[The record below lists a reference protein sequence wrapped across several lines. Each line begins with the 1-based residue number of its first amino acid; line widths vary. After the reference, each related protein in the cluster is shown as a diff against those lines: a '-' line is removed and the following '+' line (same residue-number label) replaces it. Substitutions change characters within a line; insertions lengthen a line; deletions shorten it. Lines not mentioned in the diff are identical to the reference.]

1 MWKDL
6 NAPLIRNL
14 EKTCTFNLCSM
25 FRKRI
30 QCLMEISKII
40 TLYFVLNV
48 IVGLPL
54 SSNSGFITL
63 INYYS
68 SNQVLFKLLSCDST
82 KLRVDV
88 LRLATELRQLRFLLS
103 PFHFVL
109 YQKIYLA
116 IKRSLHKS
124 KYVKYIFVS
133 FYYDFHYFLNLTDQF
148 LYDSHVR
155 EIYYVSYL
163 SKI

>member
-6 NAPLIRNL
+6 NTPLNRNL
-14 EKTCTFNLCSM
+14 EKACTSNLCYII
-25 FRKRI
+25 RKQI
-30 QCLMEISKII
+30 PCLMEISKMIKLHDRRI
-40 TLYFVLNV
+40 HFVLNV

-68 SNQVLFKLLSCDST
+68 YNQALFKLLSCDST
-82 KLRVDV
+82 KLRIDV

-133 FYYDFHYFLNLTDQF
+133 FHYDFHYFFNLTN
-148 LYDSHVR
+148 
-155 EIYYVSYL
+155 L
-163 SKI
+163 SRILLI

>member
-14 EKTCTFNLCSM
+14 EKACTSNLCYII
-25 FRKRI
+25 RKQI
-30 QCLMEISKII
+30 PCLMEISKMIKLHDRSI
-40 TLYFVLNV
+40 PIHFVLNV

-82 KLRVDV
+82 RLRIDV
-88 LRLATELRQLRFLLS
+88 LRLVTQLRQLRFLLL
-103 PFHFVL
+103 PFQFVL
-109 YQKIYLA
+109 YPKIYIA
-116 IKRSLHKS
+116 TKRSLHKS
-124 KYVKYIFVS
+124 RYVKYICVS
-133 FYYDFHYFLNLTDQF
+133 FYYDFHYFLHLINLI
-148 LYDSHVR
+148 R
-155 EIYYVSYL
+155 
-163 SKI
+163 

>member
-1 MWKDL
+1 M
-6 NAPLIRNL
+6 
-14 EKTCTFNLCSM
+14 
-25 FRKRI
+25 
-30 QCLMEISKII
+30 
-40 TLYFVLNV
+40 
-48 IVGLPL
+48 
-54 SSNSGFITL
+54 

-133 FYYDFHYFLNLTDQF
+133 FYYDFHYFLNLTYPTYLRYRILHGRSNFVSQ
-148 LYDSHVR
+148 YDNVYASFEESLIIHFSQTSSFR
-155 EIYYVSYL
+155 KTPNFCI
-163 SKI
+163 